1 MDFLIC
7 KGAFNI
13 LKNLFRG
20 TDKMTTAAQQLA
32 QLVRDWCQGVII
44 GTVAT
49 VGIKGPSPSQE
60 IPLPK
65 RVCHPPGGA

>member
-1 MDFLIC
+1 MDFLAC

-13 LKNLFRG
+13 LKTLFRG

-32 QLVRDWCQGVII
+32 WLVRDRCQGVII

-49 VGIKGPSPSQE
+49 VGIKKRPSGSQGF
-60 IPLPK
+60 P
-65 RVCHPPGGA
+65 C